1 MLSILDR
8 YFLRELAY
16 GVIATA
22 VVLLVIFAGGAFATV
37 LQKVAN
43 GSIQPSVMFEV
54 LGLQMVDL
62 LSTLLPMS
70 AFLGTLIAL
79 GRMYRESEM
88 HVLAS
93 SGMGPSG
100 MLRPVAILTVVATI
114 VVGTVALWLGPLSAR
129 TADQVI
135 AAANKSVIAAGL
147 DAGRFTELPGKGGI
161 IFVDTLSRDGTVLG
175 KTFLASDHADDAG
188 NVQVRVV
195 NAKSGRMYQES
206 DGQSRFLALYDGWQ
220 FEIPLGGDNWRRM
233 RYERNDASLSN
244 ITDDDSDSDPAHE
257 STTADLFKAHDA
269 ESLGELVSR
278 FAAPVSTLVL
288 MMMVLPMSRQAP
300 RDARYGRL
308 LVAVLAYFLYVIW
321 QLIARAQIIKE
332 HLHTSIPIWAL
343 HVIVFL
349 VAAWF
354 FRRQNSPRRVVAR
367 GAAA

>member
-1 MLSILDR
+1 
-8 YFLRELAY
+8 RELAY

-22 VVLLVIFAGGAFATV
+22 VVLLVIFSGGAFANV

-93 SGMGPSG
+93 SGMGPRG
-100 MLRPVAILTVVATI
+100 MLRPVTLLAVIATI
-114 VVGTVALWLGPLSAR
+114 VVGLVSLWLGPLSAR

-175 KTFLASDHADDAG
+175 KTFLATDRTDGDG
-188 NVQVRVV
+188 NPQVRVV
-195 NAKSGRMYQES
+195 SAKSGKMYQES
-206 DGQSRFLALYDGWQ
+206 DGQNRFLALYDGWQ
-220 FEIPLGGDNWRRM
+220 FEVPLAADNWRRM
-233 RYERNDASLSN
+233 KYERNDASLSS
-244 ITDDDSDSDPAHE
+244 IVDDDEDTDPAHE
-257 STTADLFKAHDA
+257 STMAQLLKAGTP
-269 ESLGELVSR
+269 ESLGEIVSR

-288 MMMVLPMSRQAP
+288 MMMVLPMSKQAP

-308 LVAVLAYFLYVIW
+308 LIAVLAYFLYVIW
-321 QLIARAQIIKE
+321 QLIARAQIIKG
-332 HLHTSIPIWAL
+332 HLHTSAPVWIL
-343 HVIVFL
+343 HMIVFA
-349 VAAWF
+349 VAAWYF
-354 FRRQNSPRRVVAR
+354 WKQNSPRRMKVPA
-367 GAAA
+367 

>member
-22 VVLLVIFAGGAFATV
+22 VVLLVIFSGGAFANV

-93 SGMGPSG
+93 SGMGPRG
-100 MLRPVAILTVVATI
+100 MLRPVTLLAVIATI
-114 VVGTVALWLGPLSAR
+114 VVGLVSLWLGPLSAR

-175 KTFLASDHADDAG
+175 KTFLATDRTDGDG
-188 NVQVRVV
+188 NPQVRVV
-195 NAKSGRMYQES
+195 SAKSGRMYQES
-206 DGQSRFLALYDGWQ
+206 DGQNRFLALYDGWQ
-220 FEIPLGGDNWRRM
+220 FEVPLGADNWRRM
-233 RYERNDASLSN
+233 KYERNDASLSS
-244 ITDDDSDSDPAHE
+244 IVDDDSDTDPAHE
-257 STTADLFKAHDA
+257 STMAQLLKAGTP
-269 ESLGELVSR
+269 ESLGEIVSR

-308 LVAVLAYFLYVIW
+308 LIAVLAYFLYVIW
-321 QLIARAQIIKE
+321 QLIARAQIIKG
-332 HLHTSIPIWAL
+332 HLHTSAPVWIL
-343 HVIVFL
+343 HMIVFAI
-349 VAAWF
+349 AAWF
-354 FRRQNSPRRVVAR
+354 FWKQNSPRRVKVPA
-367 GAAA
+367 

>member
-16 GVIATA
+16 GILATA
-22 VVLLVIFAGGAFATV
+22 IVLLVIFAGGAFAGV

-43 GSIQPSVMFEV
+43 GSIQPSIMFEV
-54 LGLQMVDL
+54 LGLQMLDL
-62 LSTLLPMS
+62 LSTLLPMA

-93 SGMGPSG
+93 SGMGPRG
-100 MLRPVAILTVVATI
+100 MLRPVVLLTVVST
-114 VVGTVALWLGPLSAR
+114 VLVGALSLWLGPWSSR

-135 AAANKSVIAAGL
+135 ATANKSVIAAGL

-175 KTFLASDHADDAG
+175 KTFLATDRVDSDG
-188 NVQVRVV
+188 NPQVRVV
-195 NAKSGRMYQES
+195 NAKHGQMYQES
-206 DGQSRFLALYDGWQ
+206 NGSDRFLALYDGWQ

-233 RYERNDASLSN
+233 KYVRNDVSLSN
-244 ITDDDSDSDPAHE
+244 ISDDDDDSDPAHE
-257 STTADLFKAHDA
+257 STTTQLFKAGTADA
-269 ESLGELVSR
+269 LGELVSR

-308 LVAVLAYFLYVIW
+308 LVAVLSYFLYVVW
-321 QLIARAQIIKE
+321 QLIARAQIIKGN
-332 HLHTSIPIWAL
+332 LHTSAPIWVL
-343 HVIVFL
+343 HIIVFA

-354 FRRQNSPRRVVAR
+354 FWRQNTARRVKVAR
-367 GAAA
+367 

>member
-16 GVIATA
+16 GILATA
-22 VVLLVIFAGGAFATV
+22 VVLLVIFAGGAFAGV

-43 GSIQPSVMFEV
+43 GSIQPSIMFEV
-54 LGLQMVDL
+54 LGLQMLDL
-62 LSTLLPMS
+62 LSTLLPMA

-93 SGMGPSG
+93 SGMGPRG
-100 MLRPVAILTVVATI
+100 MLRPVTLLAVLATI
-114 VVGTVALWLGPLSAR
+114 GVGVLSLWAGPWASR

-175 KTFLASDHADDAG
+175 KTFLATDRVDSNG
-188 NVQVRVV
+188 NPQVRVV
-195 NAKSGRMYQES
+195 NAHHGRMYQES
-206 DGQSRFLALYDGWQ
+206 DGQDRFLALFDGWQ
-220 FEIPLGGDNWRRM
+220 FEIPLAGDNWRRM
-233 RYERNDASLSN
+233 KYERNDVSLSS
-244 ITDDDSDSDPAHE
+244 ISDDDDDTDPAHE
-257 STTADLFKAHDA
+257 STTVQLFKAGTPEA
-269 ESLGELVSR
+269 LGELVSR

-308 LVAVLAYFLYVIW
+308 LVAVLAYFLYVVW
-321 QLIARAQIIKE
+321 QLIARAQIIKG
-332 HLHTSIPIWAL
+332 HLHTSLPIWVL
-343 HVIVFL
+343 HVIVFTI
-349 VAAWF
+349 AAWF
-354 FRRQNSPRRVVAR
+354 FWKQNAPRRVK
-367 GAAA
+367 GAA

>member
-62 LSTLLPMS
+62 LSTLLPMA

-93 SGMGPSG
+93 SGMGPRG
-100 MLRPVAILTVVATI
+100 MLRPVIMLTVVATL
-114 VVGTVALWLGPLSAR
+114 VVGTVSLWLGPWSAR
-129 TADQVI
+129 KADQVI
-135 AAANKSVIAAGL
+135 AVANKSVIAAGL

-161 IFVDTLSRDGTVLG
+161 IFVDALSRDGTVLG
-175 KTFLASDHADDAG
+175 KTFLASDHVDSQG
-188 NVQVRVV
+188 RTSVRVV
-195 NAKSGRMYQES
+195 NAKSGRMYQEA
-206 DGQSRFLALYDGWQ
+206 DGQNRFLALYDGWQ
-220 FEIPLGGDNWRRM
+220 YEIPLGTDNWRRM
-233 RYERNDASLSN
+233 KYERNDASLSS
-244 ITDDDSDSDPAHE
+244 IADDDDEDPAHE
-257 STTADLFKAHDA
+257 LTTPALFKATDA
-269 ESLGELVSR
+269 DALGELVSR

-332 HLHTSIPIWAL
+332 RLHTPIPIWVL
-343 HVIVFL
+343 HIIVFAI
-349 VAAWF
+349 AAWVF
-354 FRRQNSPRRVVAR
+354 WRQNSPRRAKEATR
-367 GAAA
+367 

>member
-16 GVIATA
+16 GVLATA
-22 VVLLVIFAGGAFATV
+22 IVLLVIFAGGAFATV

-93 SGMGPSG
+93 SGMGPRG
-100 MLRPVAILTVVATI
+100 MLRPVTLLAVSATI
-114 VVGTVALWLGPLSAR
+114 VVGLVSLWLGPLSAR

-175 KTFLASDHADDAG
+175 KTFLATDRTDSDG
-188 NVQVRVV
+188 KPQVRVV
-195 NAKSGRMYQES
+195 NARNGRMYQES
-206 DGQSRFLALYDGWQ
+206 DGQNRFLALFDGWQ
-220 FEIPLGGDNWRRM
+220 FEIPLGADNWRRM
-233 RYERNDASLSN
+233 KYERNDISLSN
-244 ITDDDSDSDPAHE
+244 ITDDDEDSDPAHE
-257 STTADLFKAHDA
+257 ASTTELFKSLTPDN
-269 ESLGELVSR
+269 LGELVSR

-308 LVAVLAYFLYVIW
+308 LIAVLAYFLYVVW
-321 QLIARAQIIKE
+321 QLIARAQIIKG
-332 HLHTSIPIWAL
+332 HLHTSAPIWLL
-343 HVIVFL
+343 HVIVFG
-349 VAAWF
+349 VAAWYF
-354 FRRQNSPRRVVAR
+354 WRQNAPRRVK
-367 GAAA
+367 GAH

>member
-16 GVIATA
+16 GILATA
-22 VVLLVIFAGGAFATV
+22 IVLLVIFAGGAFATV

-93 SGMGPSG
+93 SGMGPRG
-100 MLRPVAILTVVATI
+100 MLRPVTLLAVGATI
-114 VVGTVALWLGPLSAR
+114 VVGMVSLWLGPLSAR

-175 KTFLASDHADDAG
+175 KTFLATDRTDSDG
-188 NVQVRVV
+188 KPQVRVV
-195 NAKSGRMYQES
+195 NAKNGRMYQES
-206 DGQSRFLALYDGWQ
+206 DGQSRFLALFDGWQ
-220 FEIPLGGDNWRRM
+220 FEIPLGSDNWRRM
-233 RYERNDASLSN
+233 KYERNDISLSN
-244 ITDDDSDSDPAHE
+244 ITDDDEDTDPAHE
-257 STTADLFKAHDA
+257 SSTGDLFKAGTK

-308 LVAVLAYFLYVIW
+308 LIAVLAYFVYVVW
-321 QLIARAQIIKE
+321 QLIARAQILKGN
-332 HLHTSIPIWAL
+332 LHTSAPIWLL
-343 HVIVFL
+343 HIIVFG
-349 VAAWF
+349 VAAWYF
-354 FRRQNSPRRVVAR
+354 WRQNAPRRVK
-367 GAAA
+367 GAH

>member
-22 VVLLVIFAGGAFATV
+22 VVLLVIFSGGAFANV

-93 SGMGPSG
+93 SGMGPRG
-100 MLRPVAILTVVATI
+100 MLRPVTLLAVIATI
-114 VVGTVALWLGPLSAR
+114 VVGLVSLWLGPLSAR

-175 KTFLASDHADDAG
+175 KTFLATDRADADG
-188 NVQVRVV
+188 NPQVRVV
-195 NAKSGRMYQES
+195 SAKSGRMYQES
-206 DGQSRFLALYDGWQ
+206 DGQNRFLALYDGWQ
-220 FEIPLGGDNWRRM
+220 FEVPLGADNWRRM
-233 RYERNDASLSN
+233 KYERNDASLSS
-244 ITDDDSDSDPAHE
+244 IVDDDSDTDPAHE
-257 STTADLFKAHDA
+257 STMAQLIKAGTP
-269 ESLGELVSR
+269 ESLGEIVSR

-288 MMMVLPMSRQAP
+288 MMMVLPMSKQAP

-308 LVAVLAYFLYVIW
+308 LIAVLAYFLYVIW
-321 QLIARAQIIKE
+321 QLIARAQIIKG
-332 HLHTSIPIWAL
+332 HLHTSAPVWIL
-343 HVIVFL
+343 HMIVFAI
-349 VAAWF
+349 AAWYF
-354 FRRQNSPRRVVAR
+354 WKQNSPRRVKVSA
-367 GAAA
+367 

>member
-22 VVLLVIFAGGAFATV
+22 VVLLVIFSGGAFANV

-70 AFLGTLIAL
+70 VFLGTLIAL

-93 SGMGPSG
+93 SGMGPRG
-100 MLRPVAILTVVATI
+100 MLRPVTLLAVIFTA
-114 VVGTVALWLGPLSAR
+114 VVGMVSLWLGPLSAR
-129 TADQVI
+129 TADTVI

-175 KTFLASDHADDAG
+175 KTFIATDKVDSNG
-188 NVQVRVV
+188 NPQVRVV
-195 NAKSGRMYQES
+195 NAKNGRMYQES
-206 DGQSRFLALYDGWQ
+206 DGQNRFLALYDGWQ
-220 FEIPLGGDNWRRM
+220 FEIPLAADNWRRM
-233 RYERNDASLSN
+233 KYERNDVSLSN
-244 ITDDDSDSDPAHE
+244 IADDDDDTDPAHE
-257 STTADLFKAHDA
+257 STMAELIKAATPDA
-269 ESLGELVSR
+269 LGEMVSR

-308 LVAVLAYFLYVIW
+308 LIAVLTYFLYVIW
-321 QLIARAQIIKE
+321 QLIARAQIIKG
-332 HLHTSIPIWAL
+332 HLHTSLPVWML
-343 HVIVFL
+343 HAIVFGI
-349 VAAWF
+349 AAWYF
-354 FRRQNSPRRVVAR
+354 WKQNTARRVKGAR
-367 GAAA
+367 

>member
-16 GVIATA
+16 GVLATA
-22 VVLLVIFAGGAFATV
+22 IVLLVIFAGGAFATV

-93 SGMGPSG
+93 SGMGPRG
-100 MLRPVAILTVVATI
+100 MLRPVTLLAVSATI
-114 VVGTVALWLGPLSAR
+114 VVGLVSLWLGPLSAR

-175 KTFLASDHADDAG
+175 KTFLATDRTDSDG
-188 NVQVRVV
+188 KPQVRVV
-195 NAKSGRMYQES
+195 NAKNGRMYQES
-206 DGQSRFLALYDGWQ
+206 DGQNRFLALFDGWQ
-220 FEIPLGGDNWRRM
+220 FEIPLGADNWRRM
-233 RYERNDASLSN
+233 KYERNDISLSN
-244 ITDDDSDSDPAHE
+244 ITDDDEDSDPAHE
-257 STTADLFKAHDA
+257 ASTTDLFKSLTPDN
-269 ESLGELVSR
+269 LGELVSR

-308 LVAVLAYFLYVIW
+308 LIAVLAYFLYVVW
-321 QLIARAQIIKE
+321 QLIARAQIIKG
-332 HLHTSIPIWAL
+332 HLHTSAPIWLL
-343 HVIVFL
+343 HAIVFG
-349 VAAWF
+349 VAAWYF
-354 FRRQNSPRRVVAR
+354 WRQNAPRRVK
-367 GAAA
+367 GAH

>member
-16 GVIATA
+16 GVLATA
-22 VVLLVIFAGGAFATV
+22 IVLLVIFAGGAFATV

-93 SGMGPSG
+93 SGMGPRG
-100 MLRPVAILTVVATI
+100 MLRPVTLLAVAATI
-114 VVGTVALWLGPLSAR
+114 VVGLVSLWLGPLSSR

-175 KTFLASDHADDAG
+175 KTFLATDRTDSDG
-188 NVQVRVV
+188 KPQVRVV
-195 NAKSGRMYQES
+195 NARNGR
-206 DGQSRFLALYDGWQ
+206 
-220 FEIPLGGDNWRRM
+220 I
-233 RYERNDASLSN
+233 SLSN
-244 ITDDDSDSDPAHE
+244 IADDDEDTDPAHE
-257 STTADLFKAHDA
+257 SSTTDLFKSLTPDN
-269 ESLGELVSR
+269 LGELVSR

-308 LVAVLAYFLYVIW
+308 LIAVLAYFLYVVW
-321 QLIARAQIIKE
+321 QLIARAQIIKG
-332 HLHTSIPIWAL
+332 HLHTSAPIWLL
-343 HVIVFL
+343 HVIVFA
-349 VAAWF
+349 VAAWYF
-354 FRRQNSPRRVVAR
+354 WRQNAPRRVK
-367 GAAA
+367 GAH

>member
-22 VVLLVIFAGGAFATV
+22 VVLLVIFSGGAFANV

-93 SGMGPSG
+93 SGMGPRG
-100 MLRPVAILTVVATI
+100 MLRPVTLLAVIATI
-114 VVGTVALWLGPLSAR
+114 VVGLVSLWLGPLSAR

-175 KTFLASDHADDAG
+175 KTFLATDRTDSDG
-188 NVQVRVV
+188 NPQVRVV
-195 NAKSGRMYQES
+195 SAKSGRMYQES
-206 DGQSRFLALYDGWQ
+206 DGQNRFLALYDGWQ
-220 FEIPLGGDNWRRM
+220 FEVPLASDNWRRM
-233 RYERNDASLSN
+233 KYERNDASLSS
-244 ITDDDSDSDPAHE
+244 IVDDDEDSDPAHE
-257 STTADLFKAHDA
+257 STMAQLIKAGTPDA
-269 ESLGELVSR
+269 LGEMVSR

-288 MMMVLPMSRQAP
+288 MMMVLPMSKQAP

-308 LVAVLAYFLYVIW
+308 LIAVLTYFLYVIW
-321 QLIARAQIIKE
+321 QLIARAQIIKG
-332 HLHTSIPIWAL
+332 HLHTSVPVWIL
-343 HVIVFL
+343 HVIVFG
-349 VAAWF
+349 VAAWYF
-354 FRRQNSPRRVVAR
+354 WKQNTPRRVK
-367 GAAA
+367 GAA

>member
-1 MLSILDR
+1 

-22 VVLLVIFAGGAFATV
+22 VVLLVIFSGGAFANV

-93 SGMGPSG
+93 SGMGPRG
-100 MLRPVAILTVVATI
+100 MLRPVTLLAVVATI
-114 VVGTVALWLGPLSAR
+114 VVGLVSLWLGPLSAR

-175 KTFLASDHADDAG
+175 KTFLATDRTDGDG
-188 NVQVRVV
+188 NPQVRVV
-195 NAKSGRMYQES
+195 SAKSGKMYQES
-206 DGQSRFLALYDGWQ
+206 DGQNRFLALYDGWQ
-220 FEIPLGGDNWRRM
+220 FEVPLAADNWRRM
-233 RYERNDASLSN
+233 KYERNDASLSS
-244 ITDDDSDSDPAHE
+244 IVDDDEDTDPAHE
-257 STTADLFKAHDA
+257 STMAQLLKAGTP
-269 ESLGELVSR
+269 ESLGEIVSR

-288 MMMVLPMSRQAP
+288 MMMVLPMSKQAP

-308 LVAVLAYFLYVIW
+308 LIAVLAYFLYVIW
-321 QLIARAQIIKE
+321 QLIARAQIIKG
-332 HLHTSIPIWAL
+332 HLHTSAPVWIL
-343 HVIVFL
+343 HMIVFA
-349 VAAWF
+349 VAAWYF
-354 FRRQNSPRRVVAR
+354 WKQNSPRRMKVPA
-367 GAAA
+367 

>member
-8 YFLRELAY
+8 YFLRELAS
-16 GVIATA
+16 GVLATA
-22 VVLLVIFAGGAFATV
+22 AVLLVIFAGGAFATV

-43 GSIQPSVMFEV
+43 GSIQPTIMFQV

-62 LSTLLPMS
+62 LSMLLPMS

-93 SGMGPSG
+93 SGMGPRG
-100 MLRPVAILTVVATI
+100 MLRPVTLLAVITTI
-114 VVGTVALWLGPLSAR
+114 AVGTVSLWLGPLASR
-129 TADQVI
+129 TSDQLI
-135 AAANKSVIAAGL
+135 AAANRSVIAAGL

-161 IFVDTLSRDGTVLG
+161 IFVDALSRDGTKLG
-175 KTFLASDHADDAG
+175 KTFIATDRVDG
-188 NVQVRVV
+188 NGNPQVRVV
-195 NAKSGRMYQES
+195 SAQKGQMFQES
-206 DGQSRFLALYDGWQ
+206 DGVNRFLGLSNGWQ

-233 RYERNDASLSN
+233 KYERNDVSLS
-244 ITDDDSDSDPAHE
+244 TVGDDDDDVDPSHE
-257 STTADLFKAHDA
+257 LTTLQLLTDHAPDA
-269 ESLGELVSR
+269 LGEFVSR
-278 FAAPVSTLVL
+278 VAAPVSTLVL

-321 QLIARAQIIKE
+321 QLIARTQILKGN
-332 HLHTSIPIWAL
+332 LHTSVPIWML
-343 HVIVFL
+343 HAIVFG

-354 FRRQNSPRRVVAR
+354 FWRQNTPRRLPKR
-367 GAAA
+367 AA

>member
-22 VVLLVIFAGGAFATV
+22 VVLLVIFSGGAFANV

-93 SGMGPSG
+93 SGMGPRG
-100 MLRPVAILTVVATI
+100 MLRPVTLLAVVATI
-114 VVGTVALWLGPLSAR
+114 VVGLVSLWLGPLSAR

-175 KTFLASDHADDAG
+175 KTFLATDRTDGDG
-188 NVQVRVV
+188 KPQVRVV
-195 NAKSGRMYQES
+195 SAKSGKMYQES
-206 DGQSRFLALYDGWQ
+206 DGQNRFLALYDGWQ
-220 FEIPLGGDNWRRM
+220 FEVPLGADNWRRM
-233 RYERNDASLSN
+233 KYERNDASLSS
-244 ITDDDSDSDPAHE
+244 IVDDDEDTDPAHE
-257 STTADLFKAHDA
+257 STMAQLIKAGTPEA
-269 ESLGELVSR
+269 LGEIVSR

-308 LVAVLAYFLYVIW
+308 LIAVLAYFLYVIW
-321 QLIARAQIIKE
+321 QLIARAQIIKG
-332 HLHTSIPIWAL
+332 HLHTSAPVWIL
-343 HVIVFL
+343 HMLVFAI
-349 VAAWF
+349 AAWYF
-354 FRRQNSPRRVVAR
+354 WKQNSPRRVKVAT
-367 GAAA
+367 

>member
-70 AFLGTLIAL
+70 VFLGALTAL

-93 SGMGPSG
+93 SGMGPRG
-100 MLRPVAILTVVATI
+100 LLRPVTLLAVIATI
-114 VVGTVALWLGPLSAR
+114 LVGFVSLWLGPLSAR
-129 TADQVI
+129 TADTVI

-175 KTFLASDHADDAG
+175 KTFIATDRVDSD
-188 NVQVRVV
+188 NQPQVRVV

-206 DGQSRFLALYDGWQ
+206 DGVNRFLALFDGWQ
-220 FEIPLGGDNWRRM
+220 FEIPLGTDNWRRM
-233 RYERNDASLSN
+233 KYERNDLSLSN
-244 ITDDDSDSDPAHE
+244 ISDDDDDTDPAHE
-257 STTADLFKAHDA
+257 STTTDLFKKPTADG
-269 ESLGELVSR
+269 LGELVSR
-278 FAAPVSTLVL
+278 FAAPISTLVL
-288 MMMVLPMSRQAP
+288 MMIVLPMSRQAP

-308 LVAVLAYFLYVIW
+308 LIAVLTYFLYVIW
-321 QLIARAQIIKE
+321 QLIARAQIIKG
-332 HLHTSIPIWAL
+332 HLHTSLPVWVL
-343 HVIVFL
+343 HVIVFG

-354 FRRQNSPRRVVAR
+354 FWRQNSPRPLK
-367 GAAA
+367 AAA

>member
-22 VVLLVIFAGGAFATV
+22 VVLLVIFSGGAFANV

-93 SGMGPSG
+93 SGMGPRG
-100 MLRPVAILTVVATI
+100 MLRPVTLLAVVATI
-114 VVGTVALWLGPLSAR
+114 VVGLVSLWLGPLSAR

-175 KTFLASDHADDAG
+175 KTFLATDRTDGDG
-188 NVQVRVV
+188 NPQVRVV
-195 NAKSGRMYQES
+195 SAKSGKMYQES
-206 DGQSRFLALYDGWQ
+206 DGQNRFLALYDGWQ
-220 FEIPLGGDNWRRM
+220 FEVPLAADNWRRM
-233 RYERNDASLSN
+233 KYERNDASLSS
-244 ITDDDSDSDPAHE
+244 IVDDDEDTDPAHE
-257 STTADLFKAHDA
+257 STMAQLLKAGTP
-269 ESLGELVSR
+269 ESLGEIVSR

-288 MMMVLPMSRQAP
+288 MMMVLPMSKQAP

-308 LVAVLAYFLYVIW
+308 LIAVLAYFLYVIW
-321 QLIARAQIIKE
+321 QLIARAQIIKG
-332 HLHTSIPIWAL
+332 HLHTSAPVWIL
-343 HVIVFL
+343 HMIVFA
-349 VAAWF
+349 VAAWYF
-354 FRRQNSPRRVVAR
+354 WKQNSPRRMKVPA
-367 GAAA
+367 

>member
-16 GVIATA
+16 GVLATA
-22 VVLLVIFAGGAFATV
+22 IVLLVIFAGGAFATV

-93 SGMGPSG
+93 SGMGPRG
-100 MLRPVAILTVVATI
+100 MLRPVTLLAVLSTI
-114 VVGTVALWLGPLSAR
+114 VVGLVSLWLGPLSAR

-175 KTFLASDHADDAG
+175 KTFLATDRTDSEG
-188 NVQVRVV
+188 RPQVRVIS
-195 NAKSGRMYQES
+195 AKSGRMYQES
-206 DGQSRFLALYDGWQ
+206 DGQNRFLALYDGWQ
-220 FEIPLGGDNWRRM
+220 FEIPLAADNWRRM
-233 RYERNDASLSN
+233 KYERNDASLSS
-244 ITDDDSDSDPAHE
+244 ISDDDDDTDPAHE
-257 STTADLFKAHDA
+257 SATTDLFKDITP
-269 ESLGELVSR
+269 ENLGELVSR

-308 LVAVLAYFLYVIW
+308 LIAVLAYFLYVVW
-321 QLIARAQIIKE
+321 QLIARAQIIKG
-332 HLHTSIPIWAL
+332 HLHTSAPIWIL
-343 HVIVFL
+343 HAIVFG
-349 VAAWF
+349 VAAWYF
-354 FRRQNSPRRVVAR
+354 WRQNSARRVK
-367 GAAA
+367 GAH

>member
-8 YFLRELAY
+8 YFLRELAF

-22 VVLLVIFAGGAFATV
+22 VVLLVIFSGGAFANV

-93 SGMGPSG
+93 SGMGPRG
-100 MLRPVAILTVVATI
+100 MLRPVTLLAVIATVVVG
-114 VVGTVALWLGPLSAR
+114 VVSLWLGPLSSR
-129 TADQVI
+129 TADLVI

-175 KTFLASDHADDAG
+175 KTFLASDRTDSNG
-188 NVQVRVV
+188 NPQVRVV
-195 NAKSGRMYQES
+195 SAKSGRMYQES
-206 DGQSRFLALYDGWQ
+206 DGQNRFLALYDGWQ
-220 FEIPLGGDNWRRM
+220 FEVPLAADTWRRM
-233 RYERNDASLSN
+233 KYERNDASLSS
-244 ITDDDSDSDPAHE
+244 IVDDDEDSDPAHE
-257 STTADLFKAHDA
+257 STLPQLLKAGTPDA
-269 ESLGELVSR
+269 LGELVSR

-288 MMMVLPMSRQAP
+288 MMMVLPMSKQAP

-308 LVAVLAYFLYVIW
+308 LIAVLAYFLYVIW
-321 QLIARAQIIKE
+321 QLIARAQIIKG
-332 HLHTSIPIWAL
+332 HLHTSAPVWIL
-343 HVIVFL
+343 HAIVFG
-349 VAAWF
+349 VAAWYF
-354 FRRQNSPRRVVAR
+354 WKQNSPRRVK
-367 GAAA
+367 GAS

>member
-16 GVIATA
+16 GVLATA
-22 VVLLVIFAGGAFATV
+22 IVLLVIFAGGAFATV

-93 SGMGPSG
+93 SGMGPRG
-100 MLRPVAILTVVATI
+100 MLRPVTLLAVAATI
-114 VVGTVALWLGPLSAR
+114 VVGLVSLWLGPLSSR

-175 KTFLASDHADDAG
+175 KTFLATDRTDSDG
-188 NVQVRVV
+188 KPQVRVV
-195 NAKSGRMYQES
+195 NARNGRMYQES
-206 DGQSRFLALYDGWQ
+206 DGQSRFLALFDGWQ
-220 FEIPLGGDNWRRM
+220 FEIPLGADNWRRM
-233 RYERNDASLSN
+233 KYERNDISLSN
-244 ITDDDSDSDPAHE
+244 IADDDEDTDPAHE
-257 STTADLFKAHDA
+257 SSTTDLFKSLTPDN
-269 ESLGELVSR
+269 LGELVSR

-308 LVAVLAYFLYVIW
+308 LIAVLAYFLYVVW
-321 QLIARAQIIKE
+321 QLIARAQIIKG
-332 HLHTSIPIWAL
+332 HLHTSVPIWLL
-343 HVIVFL
+343 HVIVFA
-349 VAAWF
+349 VAAWYF
-354 FRRQNSPRRVVAR
+354 WRQNAPRRVK
-367 GAAA
+367 GAH